1 VAGAAEAAGTVEE
14 FSRDGAASRRSWR
27 KKLSQ
32 RSQEFVGKYRRVEPG
47 SYPPGAPTDPDVP
60 N

>member
-1 VAGAAEAAGTVEE
+1 M
-14 FSRDGAASRRSWR
+14 
-27 KKLSQ
+27 KLEKINHATYS
-32 RSQEFVGKYRRVEPG
+32 VPCHVTTLDKIGGRVEPG